1 MKQPMSYTLR
11 SGQIVTGTVYNEV
24 QLSAKFQVLAR
35 EYNVTDAESLAMWI
49 LDTPDK
55 HTLYFSGTKE
65 VETLAA
71 SGFAKIKGIEIPNL
85 DCLPES
91 KICFTSF
98 TFETR

>member
-11 SGQIVTGTVYNEV
+11 SGQIATGTVYNEV
-24 QLSAKFQVLAR
+24 QLSAKFQIWAH

-49 LDTPDK
+49 LDTSEK
-55 HTLYFSGTKE
+55 HRLYFSGTKE

-71 SGFAKIKGIEIPNL
+71 SGFAKIKGVQIPNL

-91 KICFTSF
+91 EMRFATFTI
-98 TFETR
+98 ETK

>member
-1 MKQPMSYTLR
+1 
-11 SGQIVTGTVYNEV
+11 
-24 QLSAKFQVLAR
+24 
-35 EYNVTDAESLAMWI
+35 MWI

-71 SGFAKIKGIEIPNL
+71 SGFAKTKGIEIPNL

-98 TFETR
+98 TFETP